1 MDNLNPV
8 SSDTA
13 QSSGRNWRWLITP
26 GTISETERDLQ
37 LIWKYFLAA
46 VSIVIV
52 GGLAIYVMAQVK
64 QVRVDFP
71 LLSLCGSA
79 TTLMLVYLM
88 TSRRSRLLAVLSGLS
103 MLILSAQSFYQ
114 LKQLSGF
121 SLREI
126 TILCQSGSTT
136 SLCTPL
142 LTGLIAA
149 VNGLVLFKAARV
161 TFRYHKVM
169 ESKVQWRNVVILCE
183 VTAIGWLVLSRWVY
197 TIWTYLSVQI
207 SLPLFSPLVSMKLH
221 VFIMA
226 IVALLSSRFLA
237 PRYPMTVCT
246 RNVDSGEA
254 KSYTATH

>member
-52 GGLAIYVMAQVK
+52 WGLAIYVMAQVK

-88 TSRRSRLLAVLSGLS
+88 TSRKSRLLAVLSGLS

-114 LKQLSGF
+114 LK
-121 SLREI
+121 
-126 TILCQSGSTT
+126 
-136 SLCTPL
+136 
-142 LTGLIAA
+142 
-149 VNGLVLFKAARV
+149 
-161 TFRYHKVM
+161 
-169 ESKVQWRNVVILCE
+169 
-183 VTAIGWLVLSRWVY
+183 
-197 TIWTYLSVQI
+197 
-207 SLPLFSPLVSMKLH
+207 
-221 VFIMA
+221 
-226 IVALLSSRFLA
+226 
-237 PRYPMTVCT
+237 
-246 RNVDSGEA
+246 
-254 KSYTATH
+254 